1 MKAININLG
10 ENMSETMKLDL
21 KQYMLEHVSIK
32 ELEGCGEI
40 TQRLAQV
47 IPEKFWM
54 LRHMKDSR
62 KSIMLL
68 TLPFDDQIRVLSYYL
83 LTTMKVRNEQIK
95 LLDGNAQYIE
105 QCEGAIAVLKEII
118 SDQSEILQGDEMWEE
133 CPRCGDT
140 NRFIKNGFCISCTAF
155 IDDDVQKTQTEKKEP
170 CPTCQGRGEI
180 EYEDGCHTHSN
191 TCPDCGGT
199 GSLRTHRIKQSPKLT
214 EDEERKLDDMIEMQ
228 IEQKQIE
235 EHEKDEHGSQ
245 ES

>member
-133 CPRCGDT
+133 CPRCGDN
-140 NRFIKNGFCISCTAF
+140 NRFIKNGFCISCNAY
-155 IDDDVQKTQTEKKEP
+155 IDDEIEIIGVDFAKEGTESYSP
-170 CPTCQGRGEI
+170 CPKCGEDRISRGTAI
-180 EYEDGCHTHSN
+180 W
-191 TCPDCGGT
+191 CPQCDT
-199 GSLRTHRIKQSPKLT
+199 T